1 MSLLERIDA
10 DLRDAVRAR
19 DRGRTQTLRTI
30 KSAVQYAELDG
41 QVEADDEVVRTVLA
55 REVRRREEAIAIYR
69 DNGRDDKVDDETAEL
84 EIIRAYLPPAVS
96 ADDIA
101 SEASA
106 VIAEVGAEGPSDIG
120 KVMGPLMARLRDR
133 GTVDGQAVNAT
144 VRRMLAGD
152 GE

>member
-10 DLRDAVRAR
+10 DLRNAVRAS
-19 DRGRTQTLRTI
+19 DRHRAQTLRTVR
-30 KSAVQYAELDG
+30 SAIQYAVLDG
-41 QVEADDEVVRTVLA
+41 RTEADDDLVRTVLA
-55 REVRRREEAIAIYR
+55 RELRRREEAIEIYR
-69 DNGRDDKVDDETAEL
+69 DSGRDDKVDDETAEL
-84 EIIRAYLPPAVS
+84 EIIRAYLPPAVG
-96 ADDIA
+96 ADGIA

-106 VIAEVGAEGPSDIG
+106 VIAEVGAEGPSDVG

-133 GTVDGQAVNAT
+133 GTVDGQSVNAT